1 MSRISRLKERIRK
14 TERELGI
21 AGDFL
26 RFLWKR
32 KLYWMI
38 PFFITLLIFSMFVI
52 LAQTT
57 PAAPFLYPLL

>member
-1 MSRISRLKERIRK
+1 MGRISSWKDKLHR
-14 TERELGI
+14 TERKLGI
-21 AGDFL
+21 VGDFL